1 MTMEKRLTLE
11 KLPVEKLKA
20 ETQEKFSIM
29 NETGNNYKM
38 KGKIN
43 SVRLSRLELK
53 KFDGN
58 ILKWQEFWDLFES
71 TM

>member
-43 SVRLSRLELK
+43 SVILRRLELK
-53 KFDGN
+53 KFDWN
-58 ILKWQEFWDLFES
+58 ILKWQEFWNLFES

>member
-20 ETQEKFSIM
+20 ETQEKFAIM

-43 SVRLSRLELK
+43 SVRPRLELK

>member
-43 SVRLSRLELK
+43 SVILRRLELK

-58 ILKWQEFWDLFES
+58 ILKWQEFWNLLES

>member
-11 KLPVEKLKA
+11 KLPVEKLNA
-20 ETQEKFSIM
+20 ETQEKFAIM

-43 SVRLSRLELK
+43 SVRLPRLELK
-53 KFDGN
+53 KFDGS

>member
-1 MTMEKRLTLE
+1 MTMEKRLALE
-11 KLPVEKLKA
+11 KLLAEKLKA
-20 ETQEKFSIM
+20 ETQEKFAIM

-43 SVRLSRLELK
+43 SVRLPRLELK

-58 ILKWQEFWDLFES
+58 ILK
-71 TM
+71 

>member
-58 ILKWQEFWDLFES
+58 ILKWQEFWNLFES

>member
-1 MTMEKRLTLE
+1 MTMEKRLALE
-11 KLPVEKLKA
+11 KLLVEKLKA
-20 ETQEKFSIM
+20 ETQEKFAIM

-43 SVRLSRLELK
+43 SVRLPRLELK